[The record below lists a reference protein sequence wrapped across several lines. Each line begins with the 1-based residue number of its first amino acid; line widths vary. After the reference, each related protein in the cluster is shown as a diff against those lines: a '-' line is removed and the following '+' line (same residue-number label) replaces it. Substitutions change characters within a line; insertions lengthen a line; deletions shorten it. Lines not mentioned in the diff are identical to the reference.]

1 MLRVNTSVPI
11 RSTIAAWLIAWL
23 LLTTSASALAQPRT
37 LYKPAD
43 IENARRNRERYPWAQ
58 AIVTRWERNVAFA
71 MEQDRQFFANL
82 IPELTPGTAYGQN
95 CPACVGGKSLEGE
108 SSLFSWSITAP
119 EQVTCR
125 RCGTVFPNE
134 EYPETGVLECPR
146 MGQTFTYYQPPAE
159 RALGADA
166 TPEQRREKAL
176 RGLSQVPQMTSL
188 SGLIRLHKAQW
199 AWGQLASLA
208 KLYALTQDV
217 RYAERVAWILDRF
230 AEVYPNYLYHSY
242 EGSTADWPPAEVA
255 ANMGDPATPAGG
267 RFPPEAIRNAYGLN
281 QKSDAQGQYSTLYN
295 GFWGAGRLQTH
306 GKGSDAGPLL
316 SMTVA
321 YDLTRDA
328 RRPDGSA
335 VYDEQMRQRILDN
348 LIVAGC
354 TDMEHWDSLSNKG
367 VATYSLSAAVGSL
380 IEDPARV
387 HRALGGFLTMFADRY
402 HFDGFYSESPA
413 YAAHNFSN
421 VSELP
426 DILRGYTDPPG
437 YEPADG
443 HRLEDYD
450 PFALGRFNMA
460 LLSMV
465 RQLAPG
471 NRLPVIG
478 DTVYNTTISPVYAE
492 ILADRLGGP
501 YAGLLTSI
509 RGADLADWGSEY
521 SLWYRDPDL
530 KSEGHTRLPLRT
542 EWFPGWHVGVLRGG
556 AEANETAL
564 FLNGNEHR
572 WTIQTGHRQHDILS
586 VSLYAFGEELASDR
600 GYFSGSAQKTP
611 DGKSGQTWTSSTYSH
626 NLVVVDEANQA
637 RSQCGSNLELFGIAP
652 GVEVVQAAGHA
663 VYPQCT
669 QYRRTCAMVK
679 GSDGRHYI
687 VDLFR
692 VTGGQTHQYTLH
704 STGSLV
710 DINPTMPAPQP
721 VELPEAWSKWV
732 GNPRALTPRE
742 PCTLRWRQNDVNL
755 DVTVLN
761 TADTVDRLIIT
772 DAPGWRHAS
781 PSEWEKPP
789 IQQILVEKCAEDANP
804 LATQY
809 AAVIVPY
816 KSDAS
821 PVLSARL
828 LANDYETGA
837 MAVEVRFAD
846 RTDYICSTMDL
857 DEHVFGPVTVTGQ
870 FAVVSLDTA
879 GHALQ
884 AYLLNGTVLR
894 CGQTEL
900 SLSAPSTT
908 LPVASVSERTFHLA
922 EPLPTGMAP
931 AGTYLLA
938 DGAMPLAEGQPR
950 PRTGFEIES
959 ATENSITVRDYP
971 PIPCDEVTILHSV
984 WMQRGE

>member
-1 MLRVNTSVPI
+1 MSRVKSCLHVLPAAGI
-11 RSTIAAWLIAWL
+11 CIAPL
-23 LLTTSASALAQPRT
+23 LLLLACAPSQAQPRT
-37 LYKPAD
+37 LYKPGD
-43 IENARRNRERYPWAQ
+43 IENARRNVERYAWAQ
-58 AIVTRWERNVAFA
+58 AIVTGWERNVQFA
-71 MEQDRQFFANL
+71 LEQDRDFFVQL

-95 CPACVGGKSLEGE
+95 CPACVGDKSLEGE
-108 SSLFSWSITAP
+108 SSLFSWSIAAP

-125 RCGTVFPNE
+125 RCGAVFPNDA
-134 EYPETGVLECPR
+134 YPETGVLECPR
-146 MGQTFTYYQPPAE
+146 MGQTVTYYQPPAE

-230 AEVYPNYLYHSY
+230 AEVYPDYLYHSY
-242 EGSTADWPPAEVA
+242 EGSIADWPPAEVA

-267 RFPPEAIRNAYGLN
+267 RFPPDAIRNAYGLN
-281 QKSDAQGQYSTLYN
+281 RKSDAQGEYSTLYN

-328 RRPDGSA
+328 RRPDGSD
-335 VYDEQMRQRILDN
+335 VYDEQTRQRILDN

-367 VATYSLSAAVGSL
+367 VATFSLSAAVGML
-380 IEDPARV
+380 IADPVRV
-387 HRALGGFLTMFADRY
+387 HRALTGFQEVFGDRY

-413 YAAHNFSN
+413 YSAHNFSN
-421 VSELP
+421 MSELP
-426 DILRGYTDPPG
+426 DLLCGYTDPPDYQPEHG
-437 YEPADG
+437 P
-443 HRLEDYD
+443 RLENYN
-450 PFALGRFNMA
+450 PFALGRFSLS

-478 DTVYNTTISPVYAE
+478 DTVANTGISPLYAE
-492 ILADRLGGP
+492 ILAARLGGP
-501 YAGLLTSI
+501 YADLLATI
-509 RGADLADWGSEY
+509 RGVDLADWGSEY

-530 KSEGHTRLPLRT
+530 QAEGQTRMPLRT
-542 EWFPGWHVGVLRGG
+542 EWFPGWHVGVLRGD

-572 WTIQTGHRQHDILS
+572 WTIQSGHRQHDILS

-600 GYFSGSAQKTP
+600 GYFSGSGQKTP

-637 RSQCGSNLELFGIAP
+637 RRQCGSNLELFGFAP
-652 GVEVVQAAGHA
+652 GVEVVQASGYG
-663 VYPQCT
+663 VYPQCE
-669 QYRRTCAMVK
+669 QYRRTCAMVRTP
-679 GSDGRHYI
+679 GGGHYA

-692 VTGGQTHQYTLH
+692 VTGGQTHQYAFH
-704 STGSLV
+704 SNGSLQ
-710 DINPTMPAPQP
+710 DIRSSRSLPEP
-721 VELPEAWSKWV
+721 VELSEAWSKWV
-732 GNPRALTPRE
+732 TNPRALTPQE
-742 PCTLRWRQNDVNL
+742 PCTLTWRQNDVNIDL
-755 DVTVLN
+755 MMLN
-761 TADTVDRLIIT
+761 TADTVDRIIIT
-772 DAPGWRHAS
+772 DAPGWRRAA
-781 PSEWEKPP
+781 PSEWQKPP
-789 IQQILVEKCAEDANP
+789 IQQILAEKRSDAAP
-804 LATQY
+804 LTTQY
-809 AAVIVPY
+809 AALIVPY
-816 KSDAS
+816 TAETS

-828 LANDYETGA
+828 VANDDATGA
-837 MAVEVRFAD
+837 MALEVHFAD

-857 DEHVFGPVTVTGQ
+857 DEHTFGPVTVAGR
-870 FAVVSLDTA
+870 FALVSLDAA
-879 GHALQ
+879 GCVTQ
-884 AYLLNGTVLR
+884 AYLLNGTGIE
-894 CGQTEL
+894 CGQTQITL
-900 SLSAPSTT
+900 PSAGTT
-908 LPVASVSERTFHLA
+908 LRVASVSDRTLHLA
-922 EPLPTGMAP
+922 EPLPPAMAP

-938 DGAMPLAEGQPR
+938 DGAMPLEEGRPR

-959 ATENSITVRDYP
+959 TTADSITVRDYP
-971 PIPCDEVTILHSV
+971 PVACDEVTILHSV
-984 WMQRGE
+984 WMRQSR